1 MVFYNFCYYFWSQHR
16 CWTETSIIGNDFCVF
31 YKFALPSTFSLPS
44 PALPLFQ
51 RPLLYSREVN
61 NETFSTSQIILS
73 NLLLLPAICSIH
85 ACDDLPPLPEAL
97 LVAFWLMRVLP
108 RCACHVPGKSHSVM
122 CSFWY
127 AVSTVLVWF
136 NGLPTVSTVLCCDW
150 CNDFSGALSFCDVCV
165 LVRVLFWDSQ
175 CRVVQFPCRF
185 VLLLINEALSS
196 LRAGSS
202 ELASQA
208 GLFVA
213 RLAQDSYGT
222 AD

>member
-1 MVFYNFCYYFWSQHR
+1 MKHSLHHR
-16 CWTETSIIGNDFCVF
+16 DHI
-31 YKFALPSTFSLPS
+31 
-44 PALPLFQ
+44 
-51 RPLLYSREVN
+51 R
-61 NETFSTSQIILS
+61 
-73 NLLLLPAICSIH
+73 LLLLPAICSIH

-150 CNDFSGALSFCDVCV
+150 FNDFSGALSFCDVCV

-175 CRVVQFPCRF
+175 CRAVLFPCRF
-185 VLLLINEALSS
+185 ALLLIKHSFRHYVAGYIKNLS
-196 LRAGSS
+196 RQFTDKPTVVKPAVV
-202 ELASQA
+202 SQ
-208 GLFVA
+208 
-213 RLAQDSYGT
+213 
-222 AD
+222 